1 MEKSIKRADGK
12 QLSYIELGTG
22 PGLLIVHGAFRMAK
36 HYLKLAELLA
46 SDYTVYI
53 IDRRGRGLS
62 EYNGQYTVEQANSDI
77 DLMIKRFN
85 IEYIFGHSFGAVNTI
100 AYLTDYKPISLKAV
114 VYEPPILEY
123 MNRDWFSEFESCLDV
138 EDYAKAFVLLLK
150 GMEMGLTNVP
160 NWLMIG
166 FLKLALLKK
175 EVKVSFKL
183 METIPADFAAIE
195 IYEQTNGYDTDAE
208 IVILSGSKTP
218 DYLKS
223 SAVTFNKWL
232 ANSSHIVIDGLG
244 HNGPDEENPNLVAKY
259 ILDNIK

>member
-36 HYLKLAELLA
+36 HYLKLAEFLA

-62 EYNGQYTVEQANSDI
+62 EYCGEYTVEQANSDI
-77 DLMIKRFN
+77 DLMIKQFN

-100 AYLTDYKPISLKAV
+100 AYLTNYKPTNLKAV

-123 MNRDWFSEFESCLDV
+123 MNRDWFSSFEVNLEV
-138 EDYAKAFVLLLK
+138 ENYAKAFVLLLK

-166 FLKLALLKK
+166 LLKIALLKK
-175 EVKVSFKL
+175 EVKDGFQL

-195 IYEQTNGYDTDAE
+195 MYEQTNEYDTNAE

-218 DYLKS
+218 GYLKQ
-223 SAVTFNKWL
+223 SAITFNQQL
-232 ANSSHIVIDGLG
+232 ANSRHIVIDGLG
-244 HNGPDEENPNLVAKY
+244 HNGPDEEDPMLVAKY